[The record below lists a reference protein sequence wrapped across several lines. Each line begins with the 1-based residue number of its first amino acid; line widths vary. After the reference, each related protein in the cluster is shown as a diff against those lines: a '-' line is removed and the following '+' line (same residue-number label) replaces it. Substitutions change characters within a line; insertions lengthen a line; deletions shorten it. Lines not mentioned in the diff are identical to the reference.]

1 MCFLKVGDPLSPCD
15 HEECK
20 RTLQAIQ
27 LSSCLYNT
35 QSKPANVIL
44 KPQPQYVP
52 KRPRNEGAG
61 DLGKDPEESLVK
73 KVKTDNGSTEEN
85 GKKNQVFHARFY
97 LLKTI

>member
-35 QSKPANVIL
+35 QTKPSNVIL

-52 KRPRNEGAG
+52 KRPRPEGSAEIG
-61 DLGKDPEESLVK
+61 NNPEESLVK
-73 KVKTDNGSTEEN
+73 KIKTYSLSNDDNG
-85 GKKNQVFHARFY
+85 K
-97 LLKTI
+97 